1 MNTYEFSQDP
11 NHKLPFLIII
21 IGLLVAFL
29 LLSISCTEEK
39 EYKEYTVSAVVY
51 FENGRSDTVSTT
63 IMSIEPPYYE
73 LYQWSSKSSIIL
85 ILCKDKGRFDK
96 IAYNVTHFK
105 QIK

>member
-1 MNTYEFSQDP
+1 MDMNTYEFSQDP

-21 IGLLVAFL
+21 IGLLIAFL

-51 FENGRSDTVSTT
+51 FENGARDTVSSTVISNT
-63 IMSIEPPYYE
+63 KPYYT
-73 LYQWSSKSSIIL
+73 LYTSGRRTYLKLYKQGVDYDL
-85 ILCKDKGRFDK
+85 I
-96 IAYNVTHFK
+96 ATHVTHFK